1 MNPYMHCN
9 CLAVAWMHSILSFAK
24 PETSIFFIPL
34 HFRCTQF
41 AHEWWM
47 DIQIQFFFVVVALSI
62 PLEQTDVTF
71 IYIYAECWMQRD
83 NTAGMAWQDKCV
95 WTRNGI
101 HFFLH
106 CISCCMH
113 AFNALL
119 GHFLSFLFFF
129 SSAHHRGENLNWNN
143 GDGGV
148 TERFTK
154 SFSPVRQSHSANGN
168 NGRCDST
175 FTC

>member
-1 MNPYMHCN
+1 MTRDQNTLSLKTSSSANESLHALQLPGSGLNAFNSVIRKTWNEYFFYSSAFSMHAVCTRVMNGHTN
-9 CLAVAWMHSILSFAK
+9 TV
-24 PETSIFFIPL
+24 
-34 HFRCTQF
+34 
-41 AHEWWM
+41 
-47 DIQIQFFFVVVALSI
+47 FFVVVALSI

-101 HFFLH
+101 HFFLL

-129 SSAHHRGENLNWNN
+129 FIR
-143 GDGGV
+143 
-148 TERFTK
+148 TPQRRK
-154 SFSPVRQSHSANGN
+154 SELK
-168 NGRCDST
+168 
-175 FTC
+175 